1 MRGGVRGGE
10 PDILLP
16 ESEICAILGRMDKSN
31 WINRLYYGDNLN
43 ILRDFIPDESVDLIY
58 LDPPFNSKA
67 TYNLLFKEK
76 DGKAS
81 EAQIEA
87 FDDTWQWDIGT
98 EGIYYELVQDAPDK
112 LSRLIEALKQFLGS
126 NDMMAYLVMMAVRL
140 VELHRV
146 LKSTGSI
153 YLHCDPTASHYL
165 KLVMDAVFGADNYRN
180 EIIWR
185 NTAYNKAMKQFGT
198 IHQTVLFYSKS
209 KNYLFNQIFT
219 PYSKQYI
226 DSFFRL
232 KDDKGTYQS
241 VSLTGSGIR
250 KGDSGLEWR
259 GYNPTSS
266 KRHWA
271 IPSYLNKKYYQ
282 ITGKDISDHPL
293 LKRLD
298 LLDEIGLISWGKDGT
313 SSPRY
318 KYYLGDAKGKP
329 LQDIWATQPSTLGCV
344 YDDEKQCIDEDVKWL
359 SSQDKERLGYPTQ
372 KPEGLLERIINASS
386 NEGDVVLDPFCGC
399 GTAVAVAER
408 LKRKW
413 IGIDIT
419 HLAITLMKKRLD
431 DTFGKELSP
440 YKVEGEP
447 EDLSGARELFKI
459 DPYQLQWWALGLVDG
474 KPAGG
479 TKKKGADRGI
489 DGYINF
495 FDEPGK
501 VKRVIISVK
510 GGKVQSPYIRDLK
523 GVVER
528 EDAQIGLLITL
539 EPPTKPMIKEAA
551 EAGFYESPLIGKKYP
566 KIQILTIEELIDGK
580 ELEYPKGLRMEM
592 FAKAKRQEKGS
603 GKVENLFEE

>member
-1 MRGGVRGGE
+1 
-10 PDILLP
+10 
-16 ESEICAILGRMDKSN
+16 MDKSN

-98 EGIYYELVQDAPDK
+98 ARIYEELVLEAPERLSK
-112 LSRLIEALKQFLGS
+112 LIQALRQFLGS

-165 KLVMDAVFGADNYRN
+165 KLVMDAVFGVDNYRN
-180 EIIWR
+180 EIIWKR
-185 NTAYNKAMKQFGT
+185 TSSHGNVINKHGW
-198 IHQTVLFYSKS
+198 IHDIIFFYSKTS
-209 KNYLFNQIFT
+209 KWKWDQQFT
-219 PYSKQYI
+219 PYNKSYTDKFYNLIEPETGRRYQKTDLTAPMSRASKGQLY
-226 DSFFRL
+226 DWKGYSPGSTRCWVYAKEKMEALDQQGRL
-232 KDDKGTYQS
+232 IYSK
-241 VSLTGSGIR
+241 TGGIR
-250 KGDSGLEWR
+250 
-259 GYNPTSS
+259 Y
-266 KRHWA
+266 KR
-271 IPSYLNKKYYQ
+271 Y
-282 ITGKDISDHPL
+282 
-293 LKRLD
+293 
-298 LLDEIGLISWGKDGT
+298 LDEM
-313 SSPRY
+313 
-318 KYYLGDAKGKP
+318 LGIKT
-329 LQDIWATQPSTLGCV
+329 QDIW
-344 YDDEKQCIDEDVKWL
+344 DDVMITKK
-359 SSQDKERLGYPTQ
+359 SERLGYPTQ
-372 KPEGLLERIINASS
+372 KPEALLERIINASS
-386 NEGDVVLDPFCGC
+386 NEGDIVLDPFCGC

-408 LKRKW
+408 LKRRW

-551 EAGFYESPLIGKKYP
+551 EAGFYESALIGKKYP
-566 KIQILTIEELIDGK
+566 KIQILTIEELLEGR

>member
-1 MRGGVRGGE
+1 
-10 PDILLP
+10 
-16 ESEICAILGRMDKSN
+16 
-31 WINRLYYGDNLN
+31 
-43 ILRDFIPDESVDLIY
+43 
-58 LDPPFNSKA
+58 
-67 TYNLLFKEK
+67 
-76 DGKAS
+76 
-81 EAQIEA
+81 
-87 FDDTWQWDIGT
+87 
-98 EGIYYELVQDAPDK
+98 
-112 LSRLIEALKQFLGS
+112 
-126 NDMMAYLVMMAVRL
+126 
-140 VELHRV
+140 
-146 LKSTGSI
+146 
-153 YLHCDPTASHYL
+153 
-165 KLVMDAVFGADNYRN
+165 
-180 EIIWR
+180 
-185 NTAYNKAMKQFGT
+185 
-198 IHQTVLFYSKS
+198 
-209 KNYLFNQIFT
+209 
-219 PYSKQYI
+219 
-226 DSFFRL
+226 
-232 KDDKGTYQS
+232 
-241 VSLTGSGIR
+241 
-250 KGDSGLEWR
+250 
-259 GYNPTSS
+259 
-266 KRHWA
+266 
-271 IPSYLNKKYYQ
+271 
-282 ITGKDISDHPL
+282 
-293 LKRLD
+293 
-298 LLDEIGLISWGKDGT
+298 
-313 SSPRY
+313 
-318 KYYLGDAKGKP
+318 
-329 LQDIWATQPSTLGCV
+329 
-344 YDDEKQCIDEDVKWL
+344 
-359 SSQDKERLGYPTQ
+359 
-372 KPEGLLERIINASS
+372 
-386 NEGDVVLDPFCGC
+386 
-399 GTAVAVAER
+399 
-408 LKRKW
+408 W

-566 KIQILTIEELIDGK
+566 KIQILTIEELLEGR

>member
-1 MRGGVRGGE
+1 
-10 PDILLP
+10 
-16 ESEICAILGRMDKSN
+16 MDKSN

-58 LDPPFNSKA
+58 LDPPFNSNA

-87 FDDTWQWDIGT
+87 FDDTWQWDRT
-98 EGIYYELVQDAPDK
+98 AEEIYYELVKDGPDR
-112 LSRLIEALKQFLGS
+112 LSKLIEAMRTFLGS

-153 YLHCDPTASHYL
+153 YLHCDPTASHFL
-165 KLVMDAVFGADNYRN
+165 KMELDAVFGSDNFRR
-180 EIIWR
+180 EIIWSIETSSGFKSQANNWIR
-185 NTAYNKAMKQFGT
+185 GHDTVLYYCKSKYKFNKQFLPLSPNT
-198 IHQTVLFYSKS
+198 IKRYDKTDEDGRKFKIYYDNGNGERRVYLDKSKGRPLTDTWTDIIGFQTV
-209 KNYLFNQIFT
+209 NQ
-219 PYSKQYI
+219 
-226 DSFFRL
+226 
-232 KDDKGTYQS
+232 
-241 VSLTGSGIR
+241 
-250 KGDSGLEWR
+250 GDE
-259 GYNPTSS
+259 Y
-266 KRHWA
+266 
-271 IPSYLNKKYYQ
+271 
-282 ITGKDISDHPL
+282 
-293 LKRLD
+293 
-298 LLDEIGLISWGKDGT
+298 
-313 SSPRY
+313 
-318 KYYLGDAKGKP
+318 
-329 LQDIWATQPSTLGCV
+329 
-344 YDDEKQCIDEDVKWL
+344 
-359 SSQDKERLGYPTQ
+359 LGYPTQ
-372 KPEGLLERIINASS
+372 KPEALLERIIEASS

-408 LKRKW
+408 LKRRW

-440 YKVEGEP
+440 YKVIGEP